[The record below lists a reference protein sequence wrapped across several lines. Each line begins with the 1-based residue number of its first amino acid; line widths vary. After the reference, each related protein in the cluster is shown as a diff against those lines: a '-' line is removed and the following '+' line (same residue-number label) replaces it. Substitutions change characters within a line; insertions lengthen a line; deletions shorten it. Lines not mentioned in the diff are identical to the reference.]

1 MFSRWDFK
9 KIFHQGAVSIIQ
21 SDASHAGGITE
32 VVKIASAAESYDIA
46 LALHCPLGP
55 VALASCLQIDAV
67 SYNAVI
73 QEQSIGIHYN
83 KGCDVL
89 DYVKNKEVFNFK
101 DGYLSIPN
109 LPGLG
114 VDVDEE
120 KLKEE
125 SKKVEDWKNPIWRHK
140 DNSFAEW

>member
-1 MFSRWDFK
+1 M
-9 KIFHQGAVSIIQ
+9 
-21 SDASHAGGITE
+21 
-32 VVKIASAAESYDIA
+32 
-46 LALHCPLGP
+46 
-55 VALASCLQIDAV
+55 QIDAV

-73 QEQSIGIHYN
+73 QEQSIAIHYN

-89 DYVKNKEVFNFK
+89 DYIKNKEVFNFK

-109 LPGLG
+109 LSGLG
-114 VDVDEE
+114 VDIEE
-120 KLKEE
+120 AEILKEE